1 MRPMSRPAFAYLFER
16 FPSFTQT
23 FTVRE
28 AEGVIAQGLE
38 PRIYSI
44 RRPEGEPIQNF
55 PEAISA
61 LVRYLPEPEE
71 MRAEIRRL
79 KDAKELPREVA
90 KTLRELN
97 EAGDTADKTRFYEA
111 AWLGLRLRKE
121 GIRHVHVHFAGI
133 AARTAYWLKSL
144 YGLSFS
150 FTAHAN
156 DFFVK
161 GDYKITLEDL
171 VREAAFVVHVSE
183 YGLAEM
189 RRHYPGWA
197 HKFVCVYNGLDL
209 DIYRAPMGA
218 PRSLPPAW
226 LAPDAPP
233 LILSVGRLIEK
244 KGFGDLIAACGRLR
258 AAGTPFHLAI
268 GGEGPLHDLLETRIA
283 QFDLGDHVLLL
294 GNQPQDEI
302 RRLLA
307 GCSVFALACVT
318 ESDGGKDNLPTVITE
333 AMAFGK
339 PVVSTRLAG
348 VPEQVSDG
356 ETGLLADPGDIP
368 GLTAC
373 LTKLLADPALQG
385 EMGAAGL
392 VRAQNLFAI
401 DITTA
406 QLADALIQRGKARP
420 DLARA
425 LRRPWLLLRGF

>member
-1 MRPMSRPAFAYLFER
+1 MPRPAFAYLFER

-28 AEGVIAQGLE
+28 AQGVSAQGLE

-44 RRPEGEPIQNF
+44 RRPEGEPLQDF
-55 PEAISA
+55 PEAISQ
-61 LVRYLPEPEE
+61 LVRYLPEPAE

-111 AWLGLRLRKE
+111 AWLGLRLREE

-133 AARTAYWLKSL
+133 AARTAYWLKTL
-144 YGLSFS
+144 YGFSFS

-189 RRHYPGWA
+189 QRHYLPGA
-197 HKFVCVYNGLDL
+197 AKLVCVYNGLDL
-209 DIYRAPMGA
+209 EVYSAPVG
-218 PRSLPPAW
+218 PPECLPPAW
-226 LAPDAPP
+226 IGPDAPP

-244 KGFGDLIAACGRLR
+244 KGFSDLIAACGKLR
-258 AAGTPFHLAI
+258 EAGFSVNLAI
-268 GGEGPLHDLLETRIA
+268 GGEGPLHDALQSQITLL
-283 QFDLGDHVLLL
+283 DLADHVLLL

-307 GCSVFALACVT
+307 GCTVFALACVT

-333 AMAFGK
+333 ALAFRK

-348 VPEQVSDG
+348 VPEQVADG
-356 ETGLLADPGDIP
+356 VTGLLAEPGDIT
-368 GLTAC
+368 GLTAA
-373 LTKLLADPALQG
+373 LRRLLSDPALRRQ
-385 EMGAAGL
+385 MGDAGL
-392 VRAQNLFAI
+392 ERARERFAI
-401 DITTA
+401 QVTTA
-406 QLADALIQRGKARP
+406 RLAEALITRGQARP
-420 DLARA
+420 SLAQA
-425 LRRPWLLLRGF
+425 WKRPWLLPRALGL